1 MLSKSRKFCLIRCV
15 AHFVRF
21 HTRLM
26 LDLTIA
32 QIYCIQLTYLLII
45 HVAHLSATTMF
56 QLHFQYEI
64 MWMCM
69 IDDDEKFND
78 VITQFPVL

>member
-1 MLSKSRKFCLIRCV
+1 MLSKSHKFCLIRCV

-32 QIYCIQLTYLLII
+32 QIYCIQLAYLLII

-56 QLHFQYEI
+56 QLYFQYEI
-64 MWMCM
+64 IWMCM